1 MACSVAMLII
11 GKETWQFK
19 EFQKLQESQPHLFF
33 EIVDVRDWIR
43 DPMASLVWKVKHF
56 ENSEV
61 ANTMANLLHD
71 SGFVKAVSHVSDF
84 IWTEYCKEVDMSP
97 NKTCVTIGKVLPI
110 MCKAGVHRSDGVAK
124 MSAGRVLN
132 TAIVDDKR
140 VFNANTF
147 TLFNTEHPH
156 EVMKYAVHWINDPWC
171 TIEAV
176 IAHPPPLPAR
186 MHDDEDDDDEDDA
199 DDDEH
204 YQNDE
209 DVDDAGDGDDA
220 DAEDDDDDDDDDG
233 DDEGCDGYD
242 GDEDN
247 GDV

>member
-1 MACSVAMLII
+1 MC
-11 GKETWQFK
+11 
-19 EFQKLQESQPHLFF
+19 
-33 EIVDVRDWIR
+33 
-43 DPMASLVWKVKHF
+43 AS
-56 ENSEV
+56 
-61 ANTMANLLHD
+61 
-71 SGFVKAVSHVSDF
+71 
-84 IWTEYCKEVDMSP
+84 
-97 NKTCVTIGKVLPI
+97 
-110 MCKAGVHRSDGVAK
+110 
-124 MSAGRVLN
+124 RVLN
-132 TAIVDDKR
+132 TTIIDDKR

-147 TLFNTEHPH
+147 TLFNTEHPD
-156 EVMKYAVHWINDPWC
+156 EVMKNAVHWINDPWC

-199 DDDEH
+199 DDDEEH

-242 GDEDN
+242 VDEDN